1 MCMAGF
7 GPKKGVRF
15 VELCLHLLV
24 HRIYFRIA
32 VSDLL
37 LVGVEVASVSPAFR
51 IEFSH
56 FAYVGVTSSCPGRG
70 GHIGSI

>member
-1 MCMAGF
+1 MCTAGF
-7 GPKKGVRF
+7 GLKKG
-15 VELCLHLLV
+15 LCLPLLV
-24 HRIYFRIA
+24 HRIHFRIA

-70 GHIGSI
+70 GRIGSI